1 MAAATVAAGVAAGV
15 AGTALTVLL
24 HLIQY
29 AAFGYTDETFLVGV
43 LHASPLRRVA
53 ALAAGGLLAGAGW
66 WLYRRLV
73 TTPSSVTAA
82 VAGRDTLPIRS
93 AAPDAVLQ
101 ILAVGSGASLGRE
114 GAPRQLGAALGGWLA
129 DRLRL
134 DAERRRLLLA
144 CGAGAGLAAVYNVP
158 LGGTLFTLEVLL
170 ASRALRDVVPA
181 AVTAAIA
188 TVVSWPVLGTGPTYA
203 LPRASVSA
211 PLVVLALLLGPMAG
225 LAGVAF
231 NRLTTAARE
240 HAPTGWRIIVAIP
253 LVLAALGG
261 IAAVYPALLGNGK
274 ALADLAFTGR
284 LPLTAA
290 AVLLVLKPVATAA
303 CLRAGAIGGL
313 LTPSLAT
320 GAVLGVLAGAGWAEL
335 WPGAAPAACSLA
347 GAAALLA
354 VTQRAP
360 LTATVLSFEFTHADW
375 SLLAPVLFA
384 VALAVAT
391 GRLLDRGR
399 IAGSRGTEVA
409 SLNETERGRKLAG
422 LGQPRPGPT
431 PRQRGTF
438 PPRRHL
444 AAELSGA
451 LKRPPP
457 LPARRESAL
466 RWPV

>member
-1 MAAATVAAGVAAGV
+1 MAAATVATGVAAGL

-29 AAFGYTDETFLVGV
+29 AAFGYTEETFLVGV
-43 LHASPLRRVA
+43 MHASPLRRVA

-73 TTPSSVTAA
+73 TTPASVTAA
-82 VAGRDTLPIRS
+82 VAGRDPLPIRS

-158 LGGTLFTLEVLL
+158 LGGALFTLELLL

-188 TVVSWPVLGTGPTYA
+188 TVVSWPVLGTRPTYA
-203 LPRASVSA
+203 LPPASVSA
-211 PLVVLALLLGPMAG
+211 PLLVLALLLGPVAG
-225 LAGVAF
+225 LSGIAF
-231 NRLTTAARE
+231 RRLTTAARE
-240 HAPTGWRIIVAIP
+240 HAPTGWMIIVAIP
-253 LVLAALGG
+253 LVFAALGAV
-261 IAAVYPALLGNGK
+261 AAVYPALLGNGK
-274 ALADLAFTGR
+274 ALAGLAFTGR

-320 GAVLGVLAGAGWAEL
+320 GAVLGVLAGAGWATL
-335 WPGAAPAACSLA
+335 WPGAAPAACALV

-360 LTATVLSFEFTHADW
+360 LTATVLAFEFTHAQW
-375 SLLAPVLFA
+375 TLLAPVLLA

-391 GRLLDRGR
+391 SRLFDRGR
-399 IAGSRGTEVA
+399 AAG
-409 SLNETERGRKLAG
+409 
-422 LGQPRPGPT
+422 T
-431 PRQRGTF
+431 PIR
-438 PPRRHL
+438 
-444 AAELSGA
+444 
-451 LKRPPP
+451 
-457 LPARRESAL
+457 LPAGGLSPSRDPIDHEL
-466 RWPV
+466 G